1 MLEFSKKI
9 LSKVSFD
16 KGLFR
21 KELIKNIRWL
31 NKNEIIKLKLWAL
44 ATFSQYENII
54 TEVFD
59 QLS

>member
-16 KGLFR
+16 KRLFR

-54 TEVFD
+54 TEVVD

>member
-16 KGLFR
+16 KRLFR

>member
-16 KGLFR
+16 KKLFR

-54 TEVFD
+54 IEVFD

>member
-16 KGLFR
+16 KRLFR

-31 NKNEIIKLKLWAL
+31 NKHEIIKLKLWAL